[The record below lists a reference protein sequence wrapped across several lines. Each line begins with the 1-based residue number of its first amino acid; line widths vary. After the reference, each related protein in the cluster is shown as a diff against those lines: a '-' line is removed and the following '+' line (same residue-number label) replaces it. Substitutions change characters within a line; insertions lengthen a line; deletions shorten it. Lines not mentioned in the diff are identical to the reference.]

1 LSDENKPEV
10 EGVAVSSRLF
20 GLLILGI
27 SLVFVGVAVI
37 IAAVVLTGGFGSVG
51 GVILFGPFPIAFGAG
66 PDAAWLIVLSVML
79 TIISLVLFLLMN
91 RRVKRIE

>member
-1 LSDENKPEV
+1 MSDENKPDAQ
-10 EGVAVSSRLF
+10 GVAVSSRFF

-51 GVILFGPFPIAFGAG
+51 GVILIGPFPIVFGAG
-66 PDAAWLIVLSVML
+66 PDAVWLIVLSVVL